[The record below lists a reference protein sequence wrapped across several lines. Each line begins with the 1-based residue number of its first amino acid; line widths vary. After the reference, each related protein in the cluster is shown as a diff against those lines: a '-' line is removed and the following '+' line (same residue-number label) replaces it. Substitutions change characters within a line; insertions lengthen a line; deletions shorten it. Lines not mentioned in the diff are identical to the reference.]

1 MSKRIYQ
8 FTIPLYLVSI
18 IAGLLIADYFLVVP
32 ALADFTTQIG
42 KWGSILSAFAII
54 YASVVLTATRIQVL
68 AAQKSRKDVFR
79 SVVYLITFFGFAAL
93 ALTDTTLLTSSPTFI
108 DVFSPTMSQVGM
120 MVWVSG
126 PSYNNW
132 MRMRKL
138 SRIQSLEA
146 LVLWIFSILR
156 GMYGLTAITANAPII
171 FTIGDWARTVPYAAV
186 QQAASAAAGVG
197 GILLGVRALVGKEP
211 GLVEMEITE

>member
-8 FTIPLYLVSI
+8 FTIPLYIVSI
-18 IAGLLIADYFLVVP
+18 ISGLLIADYFLIVQP
-32 ALADFTTQIG
+32 LSDFSLQIG

-54 YASVVLTATRIQVL
+54 YASVVLTATRVQVL
-68 AAQKSRKDVFR
+68 AARKTTKDVFR
-79 SVVYLITFFGFAAL
+79 SAVYLITFIGFAAL
-93 ALTDTTLLTSSPTFI
+93 ALTDPSLLTSSASFI
-108 DVFSPTMSQVGM
+108 DVYSPTMSQVGM

-126 PSYNNW
+126 PSYYNW
-132 MRMRKL
+132 MICRKL

-146 LVLWIFSILR
+146 LVLWVFAILR
-156 GMYGLTAITANAPII
+156 GMYGLTIITANAPII

-197 GILLGVRALVGKEP
+197 GILLGIRALIGKEP

>member
-8 FTIPLYLVSI
+8 FTIPLYIVSVVS
-18 IAGLLIADYFLVVP
+18 GLLIADYFLTVP
-32 ALADFTTQIG
+32 ALSDFSGQVG

-54 YASVVLTATRIQVL
+54 YASVVLTATRIQTL
-68 AAQKSRKDVFR
+68 AARKTQKDVIR

-93 ALTDTTLLTSSPTFI
+93 ALSNTSLLTSSDEFI
-108 DVFSPTMSQVGM
+108 AVYAPTMSQVGM

-146 LVLWIFSILR
+146 LVLWVFSILR
-156 GMYGLTAITANAPII
+156 GMYGLTVITANAPIV
-171 FTIGDWARTVPYAAV
+171 FEIGDWARTVPYAAV

>member
-8 FTIPLYLVSI
+8 FTIPLYLVSVI
-18 IAGLLIADYFLVVP
+18 SGLLIADYFLVVP
-32 ALADFTTQIG
+32 ALADFSTQIG

-93 ALTDTTLLTSSPTFI
+93 ALTDTTLLTSSSAFI
-108 DVFSPTMSQVGM
+108 DVYSPTMSQVGM

-156 GMYGLTAITANAPII
+156 GMYGLTVITANAPII

>member
-1 MSKRIYQ
+1 MSKRVYQ
-8 FTIPLYLVSI
+8 FTIPLYIVSVVS
-18 IAGLLIADYFLVVP
+18 GLLIADYFLVIP
-32 ALADFTTQIG
+32 ALSDFSNQIS

-54 YASVVLTATRIQVL
+54 YASVVLTATRFQVL
-68 AAQKSRKDVFR
+68 AARKSRKEVIR
-79 SVVYLITFFGFAAL
+79 SVVYLFTFIAFFAL
-93 ALTDTTLLTSSPTFI
+93 ALTDTTLLTSSNQFL
-108 DVFSPTMSQVGM
+108 DVYSPTMSQVGM

-126 PSYNNW
+126 PTYSSW

-146 LVLWIFSILR
+146 LVLWISSVIT
-156 GMYGLTAITANAPII
+156 GMYGLTVITANAPIV
-171 FTIGDWARTVPYAAV
+171 FTVGDWVRTVPYQAV